1 MNEDIRRAD
10 DQESEHYAGEEV
22 RDHHNYVSDDVSQE
36 DLEAMI
42 RKVYED
48 NH

>member
-1 MNEDIRRAD
+1 MNEDIRRGD
-10 DQESEHYAGEEV
+10 DKESEHDVGEEV
-22 RDHHNYVSDDVSQE
+22 QDHHNYVSDDVSQK

-48 NH
+48 RH